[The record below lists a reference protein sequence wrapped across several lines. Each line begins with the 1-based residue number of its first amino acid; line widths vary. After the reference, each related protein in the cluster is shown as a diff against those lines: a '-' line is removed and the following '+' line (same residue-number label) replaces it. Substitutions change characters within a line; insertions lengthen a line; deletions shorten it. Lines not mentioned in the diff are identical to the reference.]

1 MFFADVLTLTNHQFP
16 TPVMFVILLMSSLLL
31 SLQVTGWLLLVMP
44 NRPIS
49 RTAENHMPALAV
61 ATKLGR

>member
-1 MFFADVLTLTNHQFP
+1 
-16 TPVMFVILLMSSLLL
+16 MFVILLMSSLLL
-31 SLQVTGWLLLVMP
+31 SLQVTGWLLLVMA
-44 NRPIS
+44 NLPIS